1 MILRV
6 GLCPGLTEEM
16 VALLKTHGVKTVVDF
31 VSSDVEELAQ
41 KCSLSYKGLV
51 AVRRV
56 LLAQFSSFPVNGA
69 DLYEELKS
77 SVAILSTGVSSLDKL
92 LDSGLYTGEL
102 TEFVGAPGSGKTQV
116 CLNIAAHITHSLQQD
131 VLYVD
136 STGGFT
142 ATRLLQLLQGRTEN
156 EEEQAEAL
164 RRIQV
169 VHVFDAYKMLDVFQE
184 FRSNVAQQIMN
195 ASTPAKVLVVDSI
208 SAVVY
213 PLLGSRQPEGMA
225 LMMHLALDLKMLAKD
240 FGMAVVLTNYVTRDA
255 SDGLLKP
262 ALGRSWSFVPS
273 TRILLEGSKDS
284 AGKATTFR
292 KAYLMKS
299 PRQPAGIQV
308 VLNLE
313 MWDQTEDTLFISC
326 EGP

>member
-156 EEEQAEAL
+156 EEEQ
-164 RRIQV
+164 
-169 VHVFDAYKMLDVFQE
+169 
-184 FRSNVAQQIMN
+184 IMN